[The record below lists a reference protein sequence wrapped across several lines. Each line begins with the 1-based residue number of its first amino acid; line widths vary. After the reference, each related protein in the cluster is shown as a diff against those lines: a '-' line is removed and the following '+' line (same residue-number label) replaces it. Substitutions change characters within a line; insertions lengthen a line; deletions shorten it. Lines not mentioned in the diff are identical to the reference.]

1 MCSLS
6 KIHKPLIKKFPKLRP
21 ILSAINTAT
30 YGWAKFFVP
39 LFKCFTMNEYT
50 IKDSLTLANI
60 FLCYHKSNWMK
71 DCPKDF
77 KPVYYKRY
85 VDDIFFRFNKLEHA
99 RFFLEFINKKH
110 KNMKFSIETEIN
122 GSLSFLDVKIF
133 RENNK
138 FVTSVYRKETFSG
151 VYTNFISFIPLE
163 YKFGLVHTLLNRC
176 FNLSSDFL
184 KFHHEVD
191 KLKKILSKNAYP
203 QKFIDKCIQK
213 FLNNMFIQRLQIP
226 TVPKK
231 ELIIILP
238 YLGKMSQ
245 IVKTRLT
252 KTMNKHMKFCKL
264 RVIFQINNRLRNFFS
279 LQTFCS

>member
-1 MCSLS
+1 MC
-6 KIHKPLIKKFPKLRP
+6 
-21 ILSAINTAT
+21 T
-30 YGWAKFFVP
+30 
-39 LFKCFTMNEYT
+39 
-50 IKDSLTLANI
+50 NI
-60 FLCYHKSNWMK
+60 
-71 DCPKDF
+71 
-77 KPVYYKRY
+77 
-85 VDDIFFRFNKLEHA
+85 
-99 RFFLEFINKKH
+99 
-110 KNMKFSIETEIN
+110 
-122 GSLSFLDVKIF
+122 
-133 RENNK
+133 
-138 FVTSVYRKETFSG
+138 
-151 VYTNFISFIPLE
+151 ISFIPLE

-238 YLGKMSQ
+238 SLGKIFQ

-252 KTMNKHMKFCKL
+252 KTM
-264 RVIFQINNRLRNFFS
+264 RVISQTNNRLRNYFHFKDSVPETLRSSLIYNFS
-279 LQTFCS
+279 CGSSTASYIGKTYGHFKVRVSEQQGVSPLTSKPVKDTLSTSVRDHMLFCDHKVVHEDIKFLGNESNRYLLELKESLFIKRDNACMYIPVLPWLVFIRSFSKSANL